1 MPWLGVI
8 AHLYFFVGKLRISPR
23 ILMQA
28 LLWLTAVDRDV
39 IHGRKVLL
47 HPGLSVLILCLLIC
61 HLLGE
66 SILRYSPS
74 LTELNPVQTVT

>member
-1 MPWLGVI
+1 MPWLGVV
-8 AHLYFFVGKLRISPR
+8 AHIYFLVGKLSISPR

-28 LLWLTAVDRDV
+28 LLWLTADDKDV

-47 HPGLSVLILCLLIC
+47 CPSLSVLILCLLVC